1 MIAKVLVISLRAQL
15 HHLLQFLL
23 QASVIGTDLSNHLIP
38 IQTKNKLRL
47 TSNPIMPG
55 DLRSHITVYLDNLKE
70 SILTS
75 EGGDMLISDLTLRVP
90 AGSEVDQSMRIL
102 VLEKMSVELF

>member
-1 MIAKVLVISLRAQL
+1 
-15 HHLLQFLL
+15 
-23 QASVIGTDLSNHLIP
+23 
-38 IQTKNKLRL
+38 
-47 TSNPIMPG
+47 MPG
-55 DLRSHITVYLDNLKE
+55 DLRRHITVYLDDLKE

-90 AGSEVDQSMRIL
+90 VGSEVDQSMRIL